1 MQAKEFIMALM
12 DSRILPVFT
21 CLLLLFS
28 FSCAI
33 SEPSSPEEVVSQ
45 YVQLIHEGKLDAAK
59 VHCTPAGAAY
69 LDALYAVMTAS
80 ETVLDTLPV
89 DVQVLNCTL
98 SDSTALCLTKENDGF
113 ETYEASYHLQ
123 LTTEGWKIDQPTA
136 EGETSTSEEVIE
148 SEEE

>member
-1 MQAKEFIMALM
+1 MALV
-12 DSRILPVFT
+12 DSRVLVVLA
-21 CLLLLFS
+21 CMLLFC
-28 FSCAI
+28 FSCNTV
-33 SEPSSPEEVVSQ
+33 EPPTPEEVVSE
-45 YVQLIHEGKLDAAK
+45 YVQLVNEGQLDAAK

-80 ETVLDTLPV
+80 ETTLDTLPV

-123 LTTEGWKIDQPTA
+123 LTKDGWKIDQPPV
-136 EGETSTSEEVIE
+136 EGETSTSEEVID